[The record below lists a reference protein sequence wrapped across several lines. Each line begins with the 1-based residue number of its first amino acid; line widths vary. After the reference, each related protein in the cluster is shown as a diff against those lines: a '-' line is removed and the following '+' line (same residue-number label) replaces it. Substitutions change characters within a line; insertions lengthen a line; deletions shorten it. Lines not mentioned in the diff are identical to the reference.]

1 MVVISINRIIIILV
15 TLIISF
21 YIGFLQ
27 GRNEYVLSYL
37 QKCIINPAVPE
48 SVKPQLRNKIARN
61 IHSIPCPPKIVSSI
75 TDNDP
80 PIAKTCPPSVVEHLV
95 MNAHLLKNIEES
107 VVYDIFGALH
117 HPSPIN
123 NLKAEIILSNN
134 NGHYS
139 NISDCSEIY
148 LTRSGSRPNMPNK
161 CVAVVTA
168 SPSDVSP
175 VRISHRIGTQAGMT
189 DRYAADMHADH
200 TDKHDM
206 PQAFMQDRQVLID
219 MFLTKMGNPIDPITG
234 ERRVAFVMLA
244 NSGMVDLVINFMCS
258 ARSANIDLK
267 DVVVFVG
274 DQESADIM
282 ENLGLM
288 YFMHPSAGMM
298 PKQAA
303 GFYGDKSFT
312 YMMWLKV
319 TSVYIAS
326 TAGFD
331 VLFQV
336 RHCDMIFF
344 VFLHLIVIII

>member
-1 MVVISINRIIIILV
+1 MVVLSVNRIIAVLV
-15 TLIISF
+15 SLLVSF
-21 YIGFLQ
+21 YIGFHT
-27 GRNEYVLSYL
+27 GRNELEVSFYQHCPPST
-37 QKCIINPAVPE
+37 PALHTQPKARK
-48 SVKPQLRNKIARN
+48 SVARKVR
-61 IHSIPCPPKIVSSI
+61 SKPCPPAAPAVGPVAPAVAPA
-75 TDNDP
+75 TD
-80 PIAKTCPPSVVEHLV
+80 TCPPPAVEHLV
-95 MNAHLLKNIEES
+95 LNSHMLRQPDDS
-107 VVYDIFGALH
+107 VLYNIFGALH
-117 HPSPIN
+117 HPSPIT
-123 NLKAEIILSNN
+123 NLKSEVILSNN
-134 NGHYS
+134 KGKYS
-139 NISDCSEIY
+139 NHSDCLEMY
-148 LTRSGSRPNMPNK
+148 LTRSGSRSNMPNK

-168 SPSDVSP
+168 GAGDVSP

-200 TDKHDM
+200 TDKHEM

-219 MFLTKMGNPIDPITG
+219 LFLAEMGDPIDPVTG

-258 ARSANIDLK
+258 ARAANIDLK

-274 DQESADIM
+274 DHESKAIM
-282 ENLGLM
+282 ENLGLKS
-288 YFMHPSAGMM
+288 FMHPSAGMM

-336 RHCDMIFF
+336 RRNSSYLFSILF
-344 VFLHLIVIII
+344 